1 MSLLKQPKLKGYLEF
16 KNITFGY
23 DHTASPLVEAFSLSL
38 KPGQQVALVGGSGSG
53 KSTIAKLVAGLHRS
67 WAGEI
72 YFDGQPRSQISRQV
86 LSTSIS
92 FIEHDI
98 LLFAGTV
105 RDNLTLW
112 DTTIPEQDLI
122 QACRDVGLHE
132 TILSLP
138 EGYNTNLLEGA
149 AHFSAAQ
156 RQCLEIARGLVRN
169 PSILL
174 MDEATSVLDAESE
187 KMIEHTVRL
196 RGCTCL
202 MMARHF
208 STVRN
213 CDEVIVFEHGK
224 IVRRGTYHEL
234 RQSDGI
240 VQLMDSSR

>member
-1 MSLLKQPKLKGYLEF
+1 MSLPKQAKLKGYLDLR
-16 KNITFGY
+16 NITFGY
-23 DHTASPLVEAFSLSL
+23 NHAASPLIEGLSLSL
-38 KPGQQVALVGGSGSG
+38 KPGQRVALIGESGSG
-53 KSTIAKLVAGLHRS
+53 KSTIVKLVAGLHQP

-72 YFDGQPRSQISRQV
+72 YFDGQLRSRIPRQV

-92 FIEHDI
+92 FIERDI

-112 DTTIPEQDLI
+112 DTTIPEQNLI

-138 EGYNTNLLEGA
+138 GGYNTNLLEGA

-156 RQCLEIARGLVRN
+156 RQRLEIARGFVRN

-174 MDEATSVLDAESE
+174 MDDATSALDTESE
-187 KMIEHTVRL
+187 KMIDTTVRL

-202 MMARHF
+202 MMARHLD
-208 STVRN
+208 TVRN
-213 CDEVIVFEHGK
+213 CDEIIVFERGK
-224 IVRRGTYHEL
+224 IVQRGTYHEL
-234 RQSDGI
+234 RQS
-240 VQLMDSSR
+240 MECMFS